1 MVFGYQGRVLQL
13 PLVRQHEGGCMK
25 RRLDPNKTYI
35 GPAIGPYRDPER
47 VPMILLAV
55 GLMIVFIVFLVWAIS

>member
-1 MVFGYQGRVLQL
+1 
-13 PLVRQHEGGCMK
+13 MK